1 MFEISTILK
10 YRSLVEIYHRRQ
22 LEIFILML
30 LNCKQYQIGK
40 QNFVLVNLTSQMS
53 SAGRPETKEDNNEVK
68 IFVESYPS
76 QSSCELS
83 LLFGVSDI
91 KILTYLAQSENAST

>member
-1 MFEISTILK
+1 
-10 YRSLVEIYHRRQ
+10 
-22 LEIFILML
+22 
-30 LNCKQYQIGK
+30 
-40 QNFVLVNLTSQMS
+40 MS

-91 KILTYLAQSENAST
+91 KILTYLAQSENASTWTQWLSETATFWSSYYDTFSSQK